1 MAESNPS
8 NSWQKKIQRKRCA
21 KSKCAKKN
29 QLAEIPL
36 HGDNSSVAD
45 PSAFDDS
52 GFRNK
57 GRIQLFAFSNY
68 LFLMFL
74 SKHFTSKNYVFIKNF
89 SLKGGYGVLS
99 LFG

>member
-21 KSKCAKKN
+21 KSKCAKKI
-29 QLAEIPL
+29 AEIPL
-36 HGDNSSVAD
+36 HGDNSSVAV
-45 PSAFDDS
+45 PSAFGDS
-52 GFRNK
+52 GFGNK

-74 SKHFTSKNYVFIKNF
+74 SKHFT
-89 SLKGGYGVLS
+89 
-99 LFG
+99 